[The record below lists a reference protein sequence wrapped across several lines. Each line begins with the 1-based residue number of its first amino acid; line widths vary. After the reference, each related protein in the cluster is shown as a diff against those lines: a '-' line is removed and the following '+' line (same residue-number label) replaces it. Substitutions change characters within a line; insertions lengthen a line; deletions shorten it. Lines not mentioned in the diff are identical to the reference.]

1 MYRANRIQGIPSG
14 KGTNIT
20 RRHKINNAIENS
32 NLNLLKIDNNKQ
44 EYEILRFDYKRMKD
58 MTQKYGGEDVF
69 GKFEEIDTF
78 NLR

>member
-1 MYRANRIQGIPSG
+1 M
-14 KGTNIT
+14 
-20 RRHKINNAIENS
+20 
-32 NLNLLKIDNNKQ
+32 KIDNNKQ